1 MSLSLI
7 IWIVAVLPQSSLGAK
22 SVVRKFGVTS
32 VGPILPFV
40 ACAKDP
46 MKKYYPI
53 YNYLS
58 GVLLGDFEL

>member
-7 IWIVAVLPQSSLGAK
+7 IWIVAVLPQSSLGAN

-32 VGPILPFV
+32 GGPILPYV
-40 ACAKDP
+40 ACAKDLIQN
-46 MKKYYPI
+46 YYPM

-58 GVLLGDFEL
+58 GVLLGDFEP